1 MANGAMVCGGS
12 HCPLLGA
19 KVPFGQSRGHW
30 QRLPEFLK
38 FIQTSFKSWWE
49 SLSWDL
55 LHVMGL
61 VEHHRPS
68 QVYPGCPACC
78 GGCCASPC
86 LTDEAC
92 DDTIIFL
99 IGTTA
104 KKQSLRASSQPV
116 WLQSISHQK
125 TQTYVYLQ
133 VFSEESWRR
142 C

>member
-1 MANGAMVCGGS
+1 MGPWFVVGHTVLYWGQKCLLARAEGIGS
-12 HCPLLGA
+12 
-19 KVPFGQSRGHW
+19 V
-30 QRLPEFLK
+30 
-38 FIQTSFKSWWE
+38 
-49 SLSWDL
+49 SLSFSNSYKPRL
-55 LHVMGL
+55 NPGG
-61 VEHHRPS
+61 R
-68 QVYPGCPACC
+68 VYPGICYMLWGWLNVTVPARCPACC
-78 GGCCASPC
+78 GGCCTSPC

-104 KKQSLRASSQPV
+104 KNQSLRVSSQPV

-133 VFSEESWRR
+133 IFGEESWRR